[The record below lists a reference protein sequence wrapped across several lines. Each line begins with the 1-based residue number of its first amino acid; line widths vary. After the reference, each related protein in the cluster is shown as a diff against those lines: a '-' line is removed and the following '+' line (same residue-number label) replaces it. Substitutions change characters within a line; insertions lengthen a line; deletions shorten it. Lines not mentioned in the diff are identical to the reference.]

1 MNRITI
7 LLASALIVGLCGVAE
22 ADLFVPE
29 GEGNPFYLPAI
40 PAHLVPTYDGDLSDW
55 AFMPDQYVYTS
66 DFFATLSGGIWSD
79 AEAAVPKDDWDI
91 IIYGPAWIPSMNMVT
106 FAAHIVDDLLYA
118 PFEDLQ
124 EAWQEEGMQF
134 ATDADHGH
142 DPKEDS
148 QEYQQNFF
156 TPKQG
161 GHVGLFGDEQ
171 LWWEFEEPYCFWGVT
186 LPPDAGSPA
195 GYDFEIAIA
204 LWDHLD
210 PAGPEASTRHMMEA
224 GQIIGFS
231 IEAYDAD
238 GEADPVAPY
247 EFPDVEFDWGNT
259 AIGGEVL
266 ANWELLSVEDSD
278 MPETAVESS
287 TWGAIKATFTE

>member
-1 MNRITI
+1 MKQVMI
-7 LLASALIVGLCGVAE
+7 LLMSAVLVVGFFGIAG
-22 ADLFVPE
+22 ADLFGPN
-29 GEGNPFYLPAI
+29 GEGNPWYLPAI
-40 PAHLVPTYDGDLSDW
+40 PDHLIPTYDGDLSDW
-55 AFMPDQYVYTS
+55 AFMPDQYVYTP
-66 DFFATLSGGIWSD
+66 DFFASFGNWTD

-106 FAAHIVDDLLYA
+106 FAAHVVDDLLYV
-118 PFEDLQ
+118 PSENLQ
-124 EAWQEEGMQF
+124 DAWKEEGMQW

-142 DPKEDS
+142 DPKENS
-148 QEYQQNFF
+148 EEYQQNFF

-161 GHVGLFGDEQ
+161 GHVGLFGPEE
-171 LWWEFEEPYCFWGVT
+171 LWWEFEEPYCYWGWT
-186 LPPDAGSPA
+186 PPPGAGSPA

-210 PAGPEASTRHMMEA
+210 PAGEGASTRHMMEA

-247 EFPDVEFDWGNT
+247 EFPDVEFDFGNT

-266 ANWELLSVEDSD
+266 PNWLLLSVEESD
-278 MPETAVESS
+278 MPAVAVESS
-287 TWGAIKATFTE
+287 TWGRIKSTFTK

>member
-1 MNRITI
+1 MKRVMI
-7 LLASALIVGLCGVAE
+7 LLMSGILVIGLCGIAG
-22 ADLFVPE
+22 ADLFGPN

-40 PAHLVPTYDGDLSDW
+40 PDALIPTYDGDLSDW
-55 AFMPDQYVYTS
+55 AFMPEQYVFTPD
-66 DFFATLSGGIWSD
+66 DFVSFGNWSD
-79 AEAAVPKDDWDI
+79 AEAAVPKDDWDV

-106 FAAHIVDDLLYA
+106 FAAHVVDDIFFA
-118 PFEDLQ
+118 PNENLQ
-124 EAWQEEGMQF
+124 DAWKEEGMQF

-142 DPKEDS
+142 DPKENS
-148 QEYQQNFF
+148 EEYQQNFF

-161 GHVGLFGDEQ
+161 GHVGLFGPEE
-171 LWWEFEEPYCFWGVT
+171 LWWEFEEPYCYWGAT

-210 PAGPEASTRHMMEA
+210 PAGEGASTRHMMEA

-238 GEADPVAPY
+238 AEDQV
-247 EFPDVEFDWGNT
+247 EMPDIEFDWGNT

-266 ANWELLSVEDSD
+266 ANWLLLSVEESD
-278 MPETAVESS
+278 MPTVAVESS
-287 TWGAIKATFTE
+287 TWGRIKANFTK